1 MNRSP
6 RTESEA
12 TRLRRARDRQRE
24 LVEQFEARAGRTRD
38 EPEEGLRQ
46 YLAIIWPSFV
56 LIPLSL
62 IAAAAD
68 MQGTTLAVA
77 GGFVV
82 WVLCIAIRERKRS
95 KWFLIPLYLLLL
107 LYMWIIY
114 FMLVI
119 ATLDGTNPFDEL
131 LEIIR

>member
-1 MNRSP
+1 MTIRPNIDSE
-6 RTESEA
+6 ES
-12 TRLRRARDRQRE
+12 RLRRAKDRQRD
-24 LVEQFEARAGRTRD
+24 LVEQFDARHKRNQD
-38 EPEEGLRQ
+38 EPEESLRR

-95 KWFLIPLYLLLL
+95 KWFHAVLYAFLL

-119 ATLDGTNPFDEL
+119 VTLDGSNPFDDL
-131 LEIIR
+131 LEMIR

>member
-6 RTESEA
+6 RNESEE

-24 LVEQFEARAGRTRD
+24 LVERFESRHGSSRD
-38 EPEEGLRQ
+38 EPEEGLRR
-46 YLAIIWPSFV
+46 YLALLWPSLV
-56 LIPLSL
+56 LVPLSL
-62 IAAAAD
+62 ATAAAD

-95 KWFLIPLYLLLL
+95 KWFLVPLYLLMI

-119 ATLDGTNPFDEL
+119 VTLDGSNPFADLFEM
-131 LEIIR
+131 IR